1 MKIQAAALLTVAAL
15 AAACAPADA
24 DLSPTPSA
32 SASIP
37 AEVMPDELPA
47 VVFSRTDTKGMI
59 AVGDRVAF
67 DLPDA
72 ASWTATVDTAGLLEL
87 NAGELTGTAVAPG
100 DVVVTLT
107 NGGESVVYTIS
118 IR

>member
-1 MKIQAAALLTVAAL
+1 V
-15 AAACAPADA
+15 
-24 DLSPTPSA
+24 PSA
-32 SASIP
+32 SASNP
-37 AEVMPDELPA
+37 GEVMPDELPA

-87 NAGELTGTAVAPG
+87 NKGELTGTAVAPG
-100 DVVVTLT
+100 DVMVTLT
-107 NGGESVVYTIS
+107 NGSETIVYKIA

>member
-37 AEVMPDELPA
+37 AEVWPDDV
-47 VVFSRTDTKGMI
+47 VVFGRTDIKGMI
-59 AVGDRVAF
+59 GVGSRVAF

-87 NAGELTGTAVAPG
+87 NPGELTGTAVATG

-107 NGGESVVYTIS
+107 TGSESIVYAIA

>member
-32 SASIP
+32 SAP
-37 AEVMPDELPA
+37 AEVMPDELPTI
-47 VVFSRTDTKGMI
+47 VFNRTETKGMI
-59 AVGDRVAF
+59 VVGDRIAF
-67 DLPDA
+67 DLPEPA
-72 ASWTATVDTAGLLEL
+72 AWTVTVDTAGLLEL
-87 NAGELTGTAVAPG
+87 DAATLTGTAVASG
-100 DVVVTLT
+100 NVEVTLT
-107 NGGESVVYTIS
+107 NGGEVVVVTIT

>member
-32 SASIP
+32 STP
-37 AEVMPDELPA
+37 AEVMPDELPTI
-47 VVFSRTDTKGMI
+47 VFNRTETKGMI
-59 AVGDRVAF
+59 VVGDRIAF
-67 DLPDA
+67 DLPEPA
-72 ASWTATVDTAGLLEL
+72 AWTVTVDTAGLLEL
-87 NAGELTGTAVAPG
+87 DAATLTGTAVASG
-100 DVVVTLT
+100 NVEVTLT
-107 NGGESVVYTIS
+107 NGGEVVVVTIT

>member
-1 MKIQAAALLTVAAL
+1 MKIQAAALLSVAAL

-24 DLSPTPSA
+24 NLSPTPSA
-32 SASIP
+32 SASMP

-47 VVFSRTDTKGMI
+47 VVFDRVETKGMI
-59 AVGDRVAF
+59 TVGDRVAF
-67 DLPDA
+67 DLPEPA
-72 ASWTATVDTAGLLEL
+72 AWTATVDTAGLLEL
-87 NAGELTGTAVAPG
+87 DAATLTGTAVAPG

-107 NGGESVVYTIS
+107 NGGESVVFTIS